1 MRVHVACSLITP
13 VEVTGYKPDE
23 LGGDIE
29 VTALKGTRFKR
40 LPKILSLNVRP
51 RMGDGDG
58 GGESIVLTHPPH
70 WNEQLQR
77 YDFNYA
83 TLQREKLRDKVKL
96 PDMLDMTPYI
106 AANNLEAERAKV
118 SVCVVVACLW
128 GSSVSSD
135 TAVPQH
141 LRPNRVSSSSCSPSC
156 CTLATLVEAT
166 TMRTSR
172 YVTTLGL

>member
-1 MRVHVACSLITP
+1 MACSLITP
-13 VEVTGYKPDE
+13 EEVTGYKPDE

-40 LPKILSLNVRP
+40 LPKILSLNVR
-51 RMGDGDG
+51 RCIG
-58 GGESIVLTHPPH
+58 GGGVESIVLTHPPH

-118 SVCVVVACLW
+118 SVCVWLW
-128 GSSVSSD
+128 RVCGVSVSPDS
-135 TAVPQH
+135 AVPQH

-156 CTLATLVEAT
+156 CTLATLAEAT

>member
-1 MRVHVACSLITP
+1 MACSLITP
-13 VEVTGYKPDE
+13 EEVTGYKPDE

-51 RMGDGDG
+51 RIGGCG
-58 GGESIVLTHPPH
+58 GGGGGVESIVLTHPPH

-118 SVCVVVACLW
+118 SV
-128 GSSVSSD
+128 
-135 TAVPQH
+135 
-141 LRPNRVSSSSCSPSC
+141 
-156 CTLATLVEAT
+156 
-166 TMRTSR
+166 
-172 YVTTLGL
+172 